1 MTRSALA
8 LDSTPSHSHHSV
20 MQLEHHL
27 VDGYRDSLR
36 KYIVPRL
43 NNKSDVDDIIQ
54 DTFIRYHSYNSDMMI
69 ESPIGYLLRI
79 ASNLIH
85 DRGRKKSL
93 LSNSIEISSVSED
106 LLQAEP
112 QQEDGRLLSDLQTA
126 YEAALAELP
135 PRRREVFRLRRQECM
150 LTPEV
155 AETLSITPR
164 MVQKHMMAAMEHL
177 QDRLRPFLDDDSLS
191 QMSDCGSHAPVRRP
205 SGGGSWQR
213 PSWRRL
219 DA

>member
-1 MTRSALA
+1 M
-8 LDSTPSHSHHSV
+8 PPHSHHLV

-27 VDGYRDSLR
+27 VGGYCDSLR
-36 KYIVPRL
+36 KYIAPRL

-54 DTFIRYHSYNSDMMI
+54 DTFIRYHSYNSDIMI

-93 LSNSIEISSVSED
+93 LSNSIEIGTVSED
-106 LLQAEP
+106 LLQAAP
-112 QQEDGRLLSDLQTA
+112 RQEDARRLSDLQTA

-135 PRRREVFRLRRQECM
+135 PRRREVFRLRRQESM

-177 QDRLRPFLDDDSLS
+177 QERLRPFLDDDNSTPLLDVS
-191 QMSDCGSHAPVRRP
+191 AHAPTRRP
-205 SGGGSWQR
+205 SSSAWQR
-213 PSWRRL
+213 PNWRRL

>member
-8 LDSTPSHSHHSV
+8 LDSTSSHRQHSV

-27 VDGYRDSLR
+27 VDGYRDSLK
-36 KYIVPRL
+36 KYIAPRL

-54 DTFIRYHSYNSDMMI
+54 DTFIRYHSYKSTMTI

-85 DRGRKKSL
+85 DRGRRKSL
-93 LSNSIEISSVSED
+93 LSNSIDISSVSED
-106 LLQAEP
+106 LLQAAP
-112 QQEDGRLLSDLQTA
+112 RQEDARLLSDLQAA
-126 YEAALAELP
+126 YDAALAELP
-135 PRRREVFRLRRQECM
+135 PRRLEVFQLRRHRNM
-150 LTPEV
+150 PTPQV
-155 AETLSITPR
+155 AEALSITPR

-177 QDRLRPFLDDDSLS
+177 QDRLRPFLDNDNFTSLS
-191 QMSDCGSHAPVRRP
+191 DGGSHASVRRR
-205 SGGGSWQR
+205 SSGGSWQQPR
-213 PSWRRL
+213 WRRL

>member
-1 MTRSALA
+1 M
-8 LDSTPSHSHHSV
+8 PPHSHHLV

-27 VDGYRDSLR
+27 VGGYCDSLR
-36 KYIVPRL
+36 KYIAPRL

-54 DTFIRYHSYNSDMMI
+54 DTFIRYHSYSSDITI

-93 LSNSIEISSVSED
+93 LSNSVEIGSVSED

-112 QQEDGRLLSDLQTA
+112 RQEDGRRLSDLQTA

-135 PRRREVFRLRRQECM
+135 PRRREVFRLRRQEAM

-177 QDRLRPFLDDDSLS
+177 QERLRPFLVDDNSSPLP
-191 QMSDCGSHAPVRRP
+191 DCGSHAPTRRP
-205 SGGGSWQR
+205 SSSAWQR
-213 PSWRRL
+213 PNWRRF

>member
-1 MTRSALA
+1 
-8 LDSTPSHSHHSV
+8 

-43 NNKSDVDDIIQ
+43 SNKSDVDDIIQ
-54 DTFIRYHSYNSDMMI
+54 DTFIRYHSYNSEIMI
-69 ESPIGYLLRI
+69 TSPIGYLLRI

-93 LSNSIEISSVSED
+93 LSNYIDIGSVSED

-112 QQEDGRLLSDLQTA
+112 RQEDGRLLSDLKAA
-126 YEAALAELP
+126 YGAALAELP
-135 PRRREVFRLRRQECM
+135 PRRREVFRLRRHENM
-150 LTPEV
+150 PTPEV
-155 AETLSITPR
+155 AKILSITPR

-177 QDRLRPFLDDDSLS
+177 QERLRPFLDDDSLCPP
-191 QMSDCGSHAPVRRP
+191 SDCGSHTRVRRST
-205 SGGGSWQR
+205 SGSSRQR
-213 PSWRRL
+213 PIWRRL

>member
-1 MTRSALA
+1 
-8 LDSTPSHSHHSV
+8 

-43 NNKSDVDDIIQ
+43 SNKSDVDDIIQ
-54 DTFIRYHSYNSDMMI
+54 DTFIRYHSYNSDTMVA
-69 ESPIGYLLRI
+69 SPIGYLLRI

-93 LSNSIEISSVSED
+93 LSNSVEISSVSED

-112 QQEDGRLLSDLQTA
+112 RQEDGRLLSDLQAA
-126 YEAALAELP
+126 YAAALAELP
-135 PRRREVFRLRRQECM
+135 PRRREVFQLRRHESM

-164 MVQKHMMAAMEHL
+164 MVQKHMMAAMAHL
-177 QDRLRPFLDDDSLS
+177 QERLRPFLDDDNFAAPP
-191 QMSDCGSHAPVRRP
+191 DGGSHAPVRRQ
-205 SGGGSWQR
+205 SGSSSRQR

-219 DA
+219 DAR